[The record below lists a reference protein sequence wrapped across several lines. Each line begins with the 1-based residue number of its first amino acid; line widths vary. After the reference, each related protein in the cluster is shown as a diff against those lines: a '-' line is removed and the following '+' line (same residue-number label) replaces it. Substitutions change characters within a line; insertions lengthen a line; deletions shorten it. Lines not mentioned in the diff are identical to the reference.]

1 MVAIAA
7 TVVEAAAPL
16 YCMLVSNAVVV
27 GAAVVVVAA
36 VVVGATM
43 VEVASIVAAA
53 LIVQCHGYIFGG
65 PQNNNLKTQ
74 ASRSH
79 CRPSLD
85 DSAFHL

>member
-36 VVVGATM
+36 VVGTTM